1 MVVPLALA
9 LATVPPTA
17 DLARGEAEFL
27 RGNAHCDAREF
38 SDALISYDRAAAF
51 GYEDPVMWN
60 NRGVALDGL
69 GRHEDAIQAYTRA
82 LQRNPTYE
90 IAAYNLGNAFAQLG
104 QFEEAL
110 VAYDRALAI
119 KPADGDALY
128 GKALG
133 LARVGRAKSS
143 LQTYEALV
151 RADSANAVA
160 WTRKGQLLEE
170 LNKFDEAVDAYNAA
184 TAQDPHDGD
193 AWTGLGDALY
203 ALERYEEAVEAYDR
217 AIAADPN
224 NEEAWNNKGFTFFML
239 GIHEEALACYETALA
254 INPRYKQAWY
264 NKGYTFHGINRHE
277 EGLELIS
284 QSLELNPNYDHA
296 WMAKA
301 EALHQLGRLE
311 EARDALNNTLILN
324 GSFDEAWVFRGKI
337 LEEMGN
343 ALEAERCYDEA
354 LECFRAS
361 LEIEPDNAE
370 LRYHQAVLLED
381 LERVDEAIDGYAA
394 AASKAHG
401 ADSLLRLS
409 TLLLRVGRAADALV
423 PAEDL
428 RARDPSDPRG
438 WLAAGRALLALGR
451 PTDAESSF
459 RKAAELGASEA
470 QAELARTLQILGRA
484 DDALSALAGI
494 KAPSNEM
501 LLLRADLHASL
512 GRIEDALADCDAAIR
527 AHTDG
532 RDLVY
537 RRKGE
542 LLLRSH
548 RSKEAMSAFDAAL
561 GLNPTDPDTWCD
573 AARALRSLGQ
583 EDRARKMV
591 DQALRL
597 DPTFSRALD
606 LRSARTVSS

>member
-9 LATVPPTA
+9 LATVPPMA

-38 SDALISYDRAAAF
+38 SDALLSYDRAAAF
-51 GYEDPVMWN
+51 GYEDPVIWN

-82 LQRNPTYE
+82 LQRNPRYE
-90 IAAYNLGNAFAQLG
+90 IAAYNLGNAFAQPG

-119 KPADGDALY
+119 KPAYADALY
-128 GKALG
+128 DKALV
-133 LARVGRAKSS
+133 LARLGRAKPS

-184 TAQDPHDGD
+184 TAQDPHDGG

-239 GIHEEALACYETALA
+239 GIHEEALACYEKALA

-264 NKGYTFHGINRHE
+264 NRGYTFHGINR
-277 EGLELIS
+277 
-284 QSLELNPNYDHA
+284 
-296 WMAKA
+296 
-301 EALHQLGRLE
+301 LE
-311 EARDALNNTLILN
+311 EAVTAYEKAIEMDRGDEVLWNNLGNALCNPLVLN
-324 GSFDEAWVFRGKI
+324 GSFEEAWVFRGKI

-381 LERVDEAIDGYAA
+381 LERVDEAIDGYTA

-409 TLLLRVGRAADALV
+409 ALLLRVGRAADALV
-423 PAEDL
+423 PADDL
-428 RARDPSDPRG
+428 RARDPTDSRG

-451 PTDAESSF
+451 PTDAEVSF
-459 RKAAELGASEA
+459 RKAAELGAPEA
-470 QAELARTLQILGRA
+470 QTDLARSLQILGRA
-484 DDALSALAGI
+484 DDALATLAGI
-494 KAPSNEM
+494 EAPSNEM

-512 GRIEDALADCDAAIR
+512 GRFEDALADCDAAIR
-527 AHTDG
+527 AHADG

-561 GLNPTDPDTWCD
+561 GLNPTDPDIWCD
-573 AARALRSLGQ
+573 AARAWRSLGQ

-597 DPTFSRALD
+597 DPTFPRALD
-606 LRSARTVSS
+606 LRSGRTASG

>member
-9 LATVPPTA
+9 LATVPPMA

-38 SDALISYDRAAAF
+38 SDALLSYDRAAAF
-51 GYEDPVMWN
+51 GYEDPVIWN

-82 LQRNPTYE
+82 LQRNPRYE

-119 KPADGDALY
+119 KPAYADALY
-128 GKALG
+128 DKALV
-133 LARVGRAKSS
+133 LARLGRAKPS

-184 TAQDPHDGD
+184 TAQDPHDGG

-239 GIHEEALACYETALA
+239 GIHEEALACYEKALA

-264 NKGYTFHGINRHE
+264 NKGYTFHGINR
-277 EGLELIS
+277 
-284 QSLELNPNYDHA
+284 
-296 WMAKA
+296 
-301 EALHQLGRLE
+301 LE

-324 GSFDEAWVFRGKI
+324 GSFEEAWVFRGKI

-381 LERVDEAIDGYAA
+381 LERVDEAIDGYTA

-409 TLLLRVGRAADALV
+409 ALLLRVGRAADALV
-423 PAEDL
+423 PADDL
-428 RARDPSDPRG
+428 RARDPTDSRG

-451 PTDAESSF
+451 PTDAEVSF
-459 RKAAELGASEA
+459 RKAAELGAPEA
-470 QAELARTLQILGRA
+470 QTDLARSLQILGRA
-484 DDALSALAGI
+484 DDALATLAGI
-494 KAPSNEM
+494 EAPSNEM

-512 GRIEDALADCDAAIR
+512 GRFEDALADCDAAIR
-527 AHTDG
+527 AHADG

-561 GLNPTDPDTWCD
+561 GLNPTDPDIWCD
-573 AARALRSLGQ
+573 AARAWRSLGQ

-606 LRSARTVSS
+606 LRSGRTASG